1 MIPLPLRLML
11 MLRKWALI
19 YQVKGQGE
27 AARAGELFGFDTRRV
42 ISALVARSEMLGQLN
57 LFIFNVI
64 S

>member
-11 MLRKWALI
+11 VLEQWVII
-19 YQVKGQGE
+19 YQVKVQVE
-27 AARAGELFGFDTRRV
+27 ATRVVELFGSDAYRV